1 MTAITMS
8 PAIEPTV
15 LGGGVD
21 ERAARASLRVQI
33 ARLERKLGLTTMEL
47 WEAGGRE
54 SPPGASLAGGA
65 ARLVSL
71 GELEETRDALVDKLA
86 GARRVLEARAAA
98 SAQAHVRL
106 EAMLADPAAHRYEVV
121 RHEELGEPSCGA
133 YHVLPRLGLLG
144 MLFGW
149 WCVKLSSGCP

>member
-1 MTAITMS
+1 MTTITMC
-8 PAIEPTV
+8 PANEPTV
-15 LGGGVD
+15 LRGEVD

-33 ARLERKLGLTTMEL
+33 ARLERRLELITMEL
-47 WEAGGRE
+47 WEAGERE
-54 SPPGASLAGGA
+54 STPGASPTGGA

-71 GELEETRDALVDKLA
+71 GELEETRDALVDQLA
-86 GARRVLEARAAA
+86 GARRILEARAVAN
-98 SAQAHVRL
+98 AQARVRL
-106 EAMLADPAAHRYEVV
+106 ETILADPAAHRYEIV